1 MESDYT
7 KFISDVWNYKPAI
20 IILLVGGFII
30 FVLSVIDTHR
40 HRKHRNK
47 RHHAGH
53 HHGRHG

>member
-1 MESDYT
+1 MDPEYF
-7 KFISDVWNYKPAI
+7 KFVSDVWNYKPSI

-30 FVLSVIDTHR
+30 FVLSIIDTHR

-47 RHHAGH
+47 RRHAGH